1 MITVLGWIGA
11 LLALAAYAQT
21 GTIRFR
27 QIALLS
33 SVALLTFAVLLGIW
47 SNVVLESALGIV
59 NVRRL
64 YQLRQLRQPR
74 WGDRLSRGRRAN
86 RPRPGRQPA
95 DRAPVGR
102 TTGLA
107 LPDVG

>member
-1 MITVLGWIGA
+1 MITLLGWVGA

-64 YQLRQLRQPR
+64 LQLRTSPWR
-74 WGDRLSRGRRAN
+74 WPERLSRGRRAA
-86 RPRPGRQPA
+86 RPKPGRQPA
-95 DRAPVGR
+95 GRAPTGR

>member
-11 LLALAAYAQT
+11 LLALLAYAQT
-21 GTIRFR
+21 GTVRFR

-47 SNVVLESALGIV
+47 SNVVLESALVAV

-64 YQLRQLRQPR
+64 LQLQRPA
-74 WGDRLSRGRRAN
+74 RRI
-86 RPRPGRQPA
+86 RA
-95 DRAPVGR
+95 DVKSAAATFV
-102 TTGLA
+102 
-107 LPDVG
+107 